1 MPNPFD
7 CPAGARGAAGLIVM
21 RTARP
26 CLPPTGRRSRLSA
39 PQPQKTKR
47 LLNILFSE
55 AGTNRL
61 QEVPSRGRRAERRS
75 GGRLAFCARLPIVA
89 LPSAVFPGGGS
100 RNCVWRGGETD
111 GRQDGDSARSALC
124 PSLASRFSRPFP
136 AASPTFSPALARPAV
151 LAPPCRPFPARKR
164 EPYAALAAEGRHVP
178 HCGNGTASP
187 RSRNVIPALRRGWK
201 ACSASRG
208 RVPRRA
214 WRC

>member
-1 MPNPFD
+1 MPSPDRPKEPPFRPTAPKD
-7 CPAGARGAAGLIVM
+7 KTAPEHPVFRSRNQSPARGTFPWQAG
-21 RTARP
+21 R
-26 CLPPTGRRSRLSA
+26 
-39 PQPQKTKR
+39 
-47 LLNILFSE
+47 E
-55 AGTNRL
+55 
-61 QEVPSRGRRAERRS
+61 AERRTACLLRTAVDRCPS
-75 GGRLAFCARLPIVA
+75 FRRLPRRGKQELRVA
-89 LPSAVFPGGGS
+89 
-100 RNCVWRGGETD
+100 GGETD

>member
-1 MPNPFD
+1 
-7 CPAGARGAAGLIVM
+7 M

-61 QEVPSRGRRAERRS
+61 QEVPSRGRRAERRTACLLRTAVDRCPS
-75 GGRLAFCARLPIVA
+75 FRRLPRRGKQELCVA
-89 LPSAVFPGGGS
+89 G
-100 RNCVWRGGETD
+100 GGETG